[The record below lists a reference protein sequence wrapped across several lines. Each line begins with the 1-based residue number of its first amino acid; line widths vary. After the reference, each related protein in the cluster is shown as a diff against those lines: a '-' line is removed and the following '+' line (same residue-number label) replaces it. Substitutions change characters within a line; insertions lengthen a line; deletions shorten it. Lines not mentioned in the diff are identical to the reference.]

1 MMNNSSTSNKRRIV
15 IGQYPNGEIKFIS
28 DEIAKDI
35 IRDPARPGYSSTKIW
50 ATLQSPANFGEKAEK
65 ESDGFAHSLI
75 PPKSGSICRFIKIPP
90 DKNFGEITNENIK
103 KFYQSINSNE
113 LFQPNKGT
121 HPYMHKKDSLDYV
134 YVMTGSI
141 RLILDEG
148 EVDLEQ
154 GDTVVNIS
162 ANHAWSNITD
172 TNCELFISSHGTI

>member
-1 MMNNSSTSNKRRIV
+1 
-15 IGQYPNGEIKFIS
+15 
-28 DEIAKDI
+28 
-35 IRDPARPGYSSTKIW
+35 
-50 ATLQSPANFGEKAEK
+50 
-65 ESDGFAHSLI
+65 
-75 PPKSGSICRFIKIPP
+75 
-90 DKNFGEITNENIK
+90 
-103 KFYQSINSNE
+103 
-113 LFQPNKGT
+113 
-121 HPYMHKKDSLDYV
+121 MHKKDSLDYV